1 MKDFFYEM
9 IVKSANAS
17 ELFKSFAFELGVTC
31 VEEDSDRFIIR
42 DEEDPQNLKFAF
54 EEFKKGLTRSLNL
67 DADLQI
73 EISKKQNKD
82 WLDEY
87 KKGVAPVAVGKFY
100 VRPSWCERSQDP
112 ALIDLLIDPALAF
125 GSGHHESTN
134 MCLALLS
141 ELARAGMSAL
151 DVGCG
156 SGILSIAMKKL
167 GAKASACDTDEQ
179 AVSATQQNAEKN
191 GVQIDKIWLGS
202 VSSLGERASSLSEQG
217 SSAAAQPQFDLVVAN
232 IIADVILILSADLKK
247 ALKPGGKLVL
257 SGILEKYKD
266 RIEQAFSDLNFV
278 QMKKQNEWLSFVYE
292 RKI

>member
-31 VEEDSDRFIIR
+31 VEERGDRFIIR
-42 DEEDPQNLKFAF
+42 DEEDLQNLKFAF
-54 EEFKKGLTRSLNL
+54 EEFKKALARSLNL

-167 GAKASACDTDEQ
+167 GAKVSACDTDEQ
-179 AVSATQQNAEKN
+179 AVTATQQNAEKN
-191 GVQIDKIWLGS
+191 GVQIDQIWLGS
-202 VSSLGERASSLSEQG
+202 VSSLGERASSLSEQD
-217 SSAAAQPQFDLVVAN
+217 SSAAAQSQFDLVVAN
-232 IIADVILILSADLKK
+232 IIADVILILSTDLKK

>member
-17 ELFKSFAFELGVTC
+17 ELFKNFAFELGVTC
-31 VEEDSDRFIIR
+31 VEERGECFIIR
-42 DEEDPQNLKFAF
+42 EEEDLQNLKFAF
-54 EEFKKGLTRSLNL
+54 EEFKKALSRSLNL

-73 EISKKQNKD
+73 EISKNQNKD

-100 VRPSWCERSQDP
+100 VRPSWCERSQDS

-141 ELARAGMSAL
+141 ELTCEGMSAL

-167 GAKASACDTDEQ
+167 GAKVSACDTDEQ
-179 AVSATQQNAEKN
+179 AVAATKQNAEKN
-191 GVQIDKIWLGS
+191 GVRIDKIWLGS
-202 VSSLGERASSLSEQG
+202 VSSLNEQSSNKS
-217 SSAAAQPQFDLVVAN
+217 AQPQFDLVVAN

-266 RIEQAFSDLNFV
+266 RIEQAFSDLSFIC
-278 QMKKQNEWLSFVYE
+278 MKQKNEWLSFVYE

>member
-17 ELFKSFAFELGVTC
+17 ELFKNFAFELGVTC
-31 VEEDSDRFIIR
+31 VEERGESFIIR
-42 DEEDPQNLKFAF
+42 DEEDLQNLKFAF
-54 EEFKKGLTRSLNL
+54 EEFKKALARSLNL

-73 EISKKQNKD
+73 EISKKPNID
-82 WLDEY
+82 WIEQY

-100 VRPSWCERSQDP
+100 VRPSWCERSQDC

-141 ELARAGMSAL
+141 ELARDGMSAL

-167 GAKASACDTDEQ
+167 GAKVSACDTDEQ
-179 AVSATQQNAEKN
+179 AVAATQQNAEKN
-191 GVQIDKIWLGS
+191 GVQIDQIWLGS
-202 VSSLGERASSLSEQG
+202 VSSLNEQG

>member
-17 ELFKSFAFELGVTC
+17 ELFKNFAFELGVTC
-31 VEEDSDRFIIR
+31 VEERGERFIIR
-42 DEEDPQNLKFAF
+42 DEEDLQNLKFAF
-54 EEFKKGLTRSLNL
+54 EEFKKALARSLNL

-73 EISKKQNKD
+73 EISKKPNID
-82 WLDEY
+82 WIEQY
-87 KKGVAPVAVGKFY
+87 KKGVSPVAVGKFY
-100 VRPSWCERSQDP
+100 VRPSWCERSQDR

-141 ELARAGMSAL
+141 ELARDGMSAL

-167 GAKASACDTDEQ
+167 GAKVSACDTDEQ
-179 AVSATQQNAEKN
+179 AVAATQQNAEKN

-202 VSSLGERASSLSEQG
+202 VSSLNEQGLDERA
-217 SSAAAQPQFDLVVAN
+217 QPKFDLIVAN

>member
-17 ELFKSFAFELGVTC
+17 ELFKGFAFELGVTC
-31 VEEDSDRFIIR
+31 VEERGECFIIR
-42 DEEDPQNLKFAF
+42 DEEDLQNLKFAF
-54 EEFKKGLTRSLNL
+54 EEFKKGLARSLNL

-73 EISKKQNKD
+73 EILKKQNKD

-100 VRPSWCERSQDP
+100 VRPSWCERSQDS

-141 ELARAGMSAL
+141 ELARDGMSAL

-167 GAKASACDTDEQ
+167 GAKVSACDTDEQ

-191 GVQIDKIWLGS
+191 GVRIDKIWLGS
-202 VSSLGERASSLSEQG
+202 VSSLNEQSSNKS
-217 SSAAAQPQFDLVVAN
+217 AQPQFDLVVAN

>member
-17 ELFKSFAFELGVTC
+17 ELFKGFAFELGVTC
-31 VEEDSDRFIIR
+31 VEERGDRFIIR
-42 DEEDPQNLKFAF
+42 DEEDLQNLKFAF
-54 EEFKKGLTRSLNL
+54 EEFKKALARSLNL

-100 VRPSWCERSQDP
+100 VRPSWCERSQNP

-141 ELARAGMSAL
+141 ELTCAGMSAL

-167 GAKASACDTDEQ
+167 GAKVSACDTDEQ
-179 AVSATQQNAEKN
+179 AVAATQQNAEKN

-202 VSSLGERASSLSEQG
+202 VSSLNEQG
-217 SSAAAQPQFDLVVAN
+217 SSKSAQPQFDLVVAN

-247 ALKPGGKLVL
+247 ALKPGGRLVL

-266 RIEQAFSDLNFV
+266 RIEQTFSDLNFV

>member
-17 ELFKSFAFELGVTC
+17 ELFKNFAFELGVTC
-31 VEEDSDRFIIR
+31 VEERGESFIIR
-42 DEEDPQNLKFAF
+42 DEEDLQNLKFAF
-54 EEFKKGLTRSLNL
+54 EEFKKALARSLNL

-73 EISKKQNKD
+73 EISKKQNID
-82 WLDEY
+82 WIEQY

-100 VRPSWCERSQDP
+100 VRPSWCERSQDR

-141 ELARAGMSAL
+141 ELTRDSMSAL

-167 GAKASACDTDEQ
+167 GAKVSACDTDEQ
-179 AVSATQQNAEKN
+179 AVAATQQNAEKN
-191 GVQIDKIWLGS
+191 GVRIDQIWLGS
-202 VSSLGERASSLSEQG
+202 VSGLSEQASSLSER
-217 SSAAAQPQFDLVVAN
+217 ALCKDAQFDLVVAN

>member
-31 VEEDSDRFIIR
+31 VEERGECFIIR
-42 DEEDPQNLKFAF
+42 DEEDLQNLKFAF
-54 EEFKKGLTRSLNL
+54 EEFKKGLSRSLNL

-100 VRPSWCERSQDP
+100 VRPSWCERSQDL

-141 ELARAGMSAL
+141 ELTRNGMSAL

-167 GAKASACDTDEQ
+167 GAKVSACDTDEQ
-179 AVSATQQNAEKN
+179 AVAATQQNAEKN
-191 GVQIDKIWLGS
+191 GVQIDQIWLGS
-202 VSSLGERASSLSEQG
+202 VSNLKEQG
-217 SSAAAQPQFDLVVAN
+217 SSAAAQPQFDLIVAN

>member
-17 ELFKSFAFELGVTC
+17 ELFKNFAFELGVTC
-31 VEEDSDRFIIR
+31 VEERGERFIIR
-42 DEEDPQNLKFAF
+42 DEEDLQNLKFAF
-54 EEFKKGLTRSLNL
+54 EEFKKGLARSLNL

-100 VRPSWCERSQDP
+100 VRSSWCERSQDR

-141 ELARAGMSAL
+141 ELTRNGMSAL

-167 GAKASACDTDEQ
+167 GAKVSACDTDEQ
-179 AVSATQQNAEKN
+179 AVAATQQNAEKN
-191 GVQIDKIWLGS
+191 GVQIDQIWLGS
-202 VSSLGERASSLSEQG
+202 VSSLSEQG
-217 SSAAAQPQFDLVVAN
+217 SSAAAQPQFDLIVAN

-266 RIEQAFSDLNFV
+266 RIEQAFSDLSFV
-278 QMKKQNEWLSFVYE
+278 CMKQENEWLSFVYE

>member
-31 VEEDSDRFIIR
+31 VEERGDRFIIR
-42 DEEDPQNLKFAF
+42 DEEDLQNLKFAF
-54 EEFKKGLTRSLNL
+54 EEFKKALARSLNL

-100 VRPSWCERSQDP
+100 VRPSWCERSQDS

-141 ELARAGMSAL
+141 EFTRAGMSAL

-167 GAKASACDTDEQ
+167 GAKVSACDTDEQ
-179 AVSATQQNAEKN
+179 AVTATQQNAEKN

-202 VSSLGERASSLSEQG
+202 VSSLNEQSSNKSV
-217 SSAAAQPQFDLVVAN
+217 QPQFDLIVAN
-232 IIADVILILSADLKK
+232 IIADVILILSADLKR

>member
-17 ELFKSFAFELGVTC
+17 ELFKNFAFELGVTC
-31 VEEDSDRFIIR
+31 VEERGERFIIR
-42 DEEDPQNLKFAF
+42 DEEDLQNLKFAF
-54 EEFKKGLTRSLNL
+54 EEFKKALARSLNL

-87 KKGVAPVAVGKFY
+87 KKGVAPVVVGKFY
-100 VRPSWCERSQDP
+100 VRPSWCERLQDR

-141 ELARAGMSAL
+141 ELAHAGMSAL

-167 GAKASACDTDEQ
+167 GAKVGACDTDEQ
-179 AVSATQQNAEKN
+179 AVTATQQNAEKN
-191 GVQIDKIWLGS
+191 GVQIDQIWLGS
-202 VSSLGERASSLSEQG
+202 VSSLGEQASSLSER
-217 SSAAAQPQFDLVVAN
+217 ALCKDVQFDLVVAN
-232 IIADVILILSADLKK
+232 IIADVILILSVDLKK
-247 ALKPGGKLVL
+247 ALKPGGRLVL

>member
-31 VEEDSDRFIIR
+31 VEEDGERFIIR
-42 DEEDPQNLKFAF
+42 DEEDLQNLKFAF
-54 EEFKKGLTRSLNL
+54 EEFKKALARSLNL

-100 VRPSWCERSQDP
+100 VRPSWCERSQNP

-141 ELARAGMSAL
+141 ELTCAGMSAL

-167 GAKASACDTDEQ
+167 GAKVSACDTDEQ

-202 VSSLGERASSLSEQG
+202 VSSLNEQG
-217 SSAAAQPQFDLVVAN
+217 SSIAAQPQFDLVVAN

-247 ALKPGGKLVL
+247 ALKLGGKLVL

>member
-31 VEEDSDRFIIR
+31 VEERGERFIIR
-42 DEEDPQNLKFAF
+42 DEEDLQNLKFAF
-54 EEFKKGLTRSLNL
+54 EEFKKALARSLNL

-100 VRPSWCERSQDP
+100 VRPSWCESSQDP

-141 ELARAGMSAL
+141 ELARDGMSAL

-167 GAKASACDTDEQ
+167 GAKVSACDTDEQ
-179 AVSATQQNAEKN
+179 AVAATQQNAEKN

-202 VSSLGERASSLSEQG
+202 VSSLNERG

-232 IIADVILILSADLKK
+232 IIADVILILSTDLKK

>member
-31 VEEDSDRFIIR
+31 VEEDSERFIIR
-42 DEEDPQNLKFAF
+42 DEEDLQNLKFAF
-54 EEFKKGLTRSLNL
+54 EEFKKGLARSLNL

-100 VRPSWCERSQDP
+100 VRPSWCERSQDR

-141 ELARAGMSAL
+141 ELARDDMSAL

-167 GAKASACDTDEQ
+167 GAKVSACDTDEQ

-202 VSSLGERASSLSEQG
+202 VSSLNEQG
-217 SSAAAQPQFDLVVAN
+217 SSIAAQPQFDLVVAN

-247 ALKPGGKLVL
+247 ALKLGGKLVL

>member
-17 ELFKSFAFELGVTC
+17 ELFKNFAFELGVTC
-31 VEEDSDRFIIR
+31 VEERGERFIIR
-42 DEEDPQNLKFAF
+42 DEEDLQNLKFAF
-54 EEFKKGLTRSLNL
+54 EEFKKALARSLNL

-100 VRPSWCERSQDP
+100 VRPSWCERSQDS

-141 ELARAGMSAL
+141 ELARDGMSAL

-167 GAKASACDTDEQ
+167 GAKVSACDTDEQ
-179 AVSATQQNAEKN
+179 AVAATQQNAEKN
-191 GVQIDKIWLGS
+191 GVQIDQIWLGS
-202 VSSLGERASSLSEQG
+202 VSNLSEQS
-217 SSAAAQPQFDLVVAN
+217 SSATAQPKFDLIVAN

-247 ALKPGGKLVL
+247 ALKPGGRLVL

-266 RIEQAFSDLNFV
+266 RIEQAFSDLSFIG
-278 QMKKQNEWLSFVYE
+278 MKQENEWLSFVYE

>member
-17 ELFKSFAFELGVTC
+17 ELFKNFAFELGVTC
-31 VEEDSDRFIIR
+31 VEERGESFIIR
-42 DEEDPQNLKFAF
+42 DEEDLQNLKFAF
-54 EEFKKGLTRSLNL
+54 EEFKKALARSLNL

-73 EISKKQNKD
+73 EISKKPNID
-82 WLDEY
+82 WIEQY

-141 ELARAGMSAL
+141 ELARDGMSAL

-167 GAKASACDTDEQ
+167 GAKVSACDTDEQ
-179 AVSATQQNAEKN
+179 AVTATQQNAEKN
-191 GVQIDKIWLGS
+191 GVQINKIWLGS
-202 VSSLGERASSLSEQG
+202 VSSLNEQSSNKS
-217 SSAAAQPQFDLVVAN
+217 AQPQFDLIVAN

-266 RIEQAFSDLNFV
+266 RIEQAFSDLSFIC
-278 QMKKQNEWLSFVYE
+278 MKQENEWLSFVYE

>member
-31 VEEDSDRFIIR
+31 VEERGERFIIR
-42 DEEDPQNLKFAF
+42 DEEDLQNLKFAF
-54 EEFKKGLTRSLNL
+54 EEFKKGLARSLNL

-167 GAKASACDTDEQ
+167 GAKVSACDTDEQ
-179 AVSATQQNAEKN
+179 AVAATQQNAEKN
-191 GVQIDKIWLGS
+191 GVRIDQIWLGS
-202 VSSLGERASSLSEQG
+202 VSSLGEQASSLSER
-217 SSAAAQPQFDLVVAN
+217 ALCKDAQFDLVVAN

-247 ALKPGGKLVL
+247 ALKSGSKLVL

>member
-9 IVKSANAS
+9 IVKSTNAS
-17 ELFKSFAFELGVTC
+17 ELFKNFAFELGVTC
-31 VEEDSDRFIIR
+31 VEEDGERFIIR
-42 DEEDPQNLKFAF
+42 DEEDLQNLKFAF
-54 EEFKKGLTRSLNL
+54 EEFKKALARSLNL

-100 VRPSWCERSQDP
+100 VRPSWCESSQDP

-141 ELARAGMSAL
+141 ELARDGMSAL

-167 GAKASACDTDEQ
+167 GAKVSACDTDEQ
-179 AVSATQQNAEKN
+179 AVIATQQNAEKN

-202 VSSLGERASSLSEQG
+202 VSSLNEQS
-217 SSAAAQPQFDLVVAN
+217 SSAVAQPQFDLVVAN

-247 ALKPGGKLVL
+247 ALKPGGRLVL

-266 RIEQAFSDLNFV
+266 RIEQAFSDLNFM

>member
-17 ELFKSFAFELGVTC
+17 ELFKNFAFELGVTC
-31 VEEDSDRFIIR
+31 VEEDGERFIIR
-42 DEEDPQNLKFAF
+42 DEEDLQNLKFAF
-54 EEFKKGLTRSLNL
+54 EEFKKALARSLNL

-73 EISKKQNKD
+73 EISKKPNID
-82 WLDEY
+82 WIEQY

-100 VRPSWCERSQDP
+100 VRPSWCERSQDR
-112 ALIDLLIDPALAF
+112 ALIDLLINPALAF

-141 ELARAGMSAL
+141 ELARDGMSAL

-167 GAKASACDTDEQ
+167 GAKVSACDTDEQ
-179 AVSATQQNAEKN
+179 AVAATQQNAEKN

-202 VSSLGERASSLSEQG
+202 VSSLNEQG
-217 SSAAAQPQFDLVVAN
+217 SSIAAQPQFDLVVAN

>member
-31 VEEDSDRFIIR
+31 VEERGERFIIR
-42 DEEDPQNLKFAF
+42 DEEDLQNLKFAF
-54 EEFKKGLTRSLNL
+54 EEFKKALARSLNL

-100 VRPSWCERSQDP
+100 VRPSWCERSQDR
-112 ALIDLLIDPALAF
+112 ALIDLLINPALAF

-141 ELARAGMSAL
+141 ELARDGMSAL

-167 GAKASACDTDEQ
+167 GAKVSACDTDEQ
-179 AVSATQQNAEKN
+179 AVIATQQNAEKN
-191 GVQIDKIWLGS
+191 GVQIDQIWLGS
-202 VSSLGERASSLSEQG
+202 VSSLGEQASSSLSG
-217 SSAAAQPQFDLVVAN
+217 RALCKDAQFDLVVAN

>member
-17 ELFKSFAFELGVTC
+17 ELFKNFAFELGVTC
-31 VEEDSDRFIIR
+31 VEERGERFIIR
-42 DEEDPQNLKFAF
+42 DEEDLQNLKFAF
-54 EEFKKGLTRSLNL
+54 EEFKKALARSLNL

-73 EISKKQNKD
+73 EISKKPNID
-82 WLDEY
+82 WIEQY

-100 VRPSWCERSQDP
+100 VRPSWCERLQNR

-141 ELARAGMSAL
+141 ELARDGMSAL

-167 GAKASACDTDEQ
+167 GAKVSACDTDEQ
-179 AVSATQQNAEKN
+179 AVTATQQNAEKN

-202 VSSLGERASSLSEQG
+202 VSSLNEQG

>member
-31 VEEDSDRFIIR
+31 VEEDGERFIIR
-42 DEEDPQNLKFAF
+42 DEEDLQNLKFAF
-54 EEFKKGLTRSLNL
+54 EEFKKGLARSLNL

-100 VRPSWCERSQDP
+100 VRPSWCERSQDS

-141 ELARAGMSAL
+141 ELVRDGMSAL

-167 GAKASACDTDEQ
+167 GAKVSACDTDEQ
-179 AVSATQQNAEKN
+179 AVTATQQNAEKN

-202 VSSLGERASSLSEQG
+202 VSSLGEQS

-266 RIEQAFSDLNFV
+266 RIEQAFSDLSFIC
-278 QMKKQNEWLSFVYE
+278 MKQKNEWLSFVYE

>member
-17 ELFKSFAFELGVTC
+17 ELFKNFAFELGVTC
-31 VEEDSDRFIIR
+31 VEEDGERFIIR

-54 EEFKKGLTRSLNL
+54 EEFKKALARSLNL

-73 EISKKQNKD
+73 EISKKPNID
-82 WLDEY
+82 WIEQY
-87 KKGVAPVAVGKFY
+87 KKGVSPVAVGKFY
-100 VRPSWCERSQDP
+100 VRPSWCERSQDR

-141 ELARAGMSAL
+141 ELARDGMSAL

-167 GAKASACDTDEQ
+167 GAKVNACDTDEQ
-179 AVSATQQNAEKN
+179 AVAATQQNAEKN

-202 VSSLGERASSLSEQG
+202 VSSLNEQGLDERA
-217 SSAAAQPQFDLVVAN
+217 QPKFDLIVAN

-266 RIEQAFSDLNFV
+266 RIEQAFSDLSFIC
-278 QMKKQNEWLSFVYE
+278 MKQENEWLSFVYE

>member
-17 ELFKSFAFELGVTC
+17 ELFKNFAFELGVTC
-31 VEEDSDRFIIR
+31 VEERGDRFIIR

-54 EEFKKGLTRSLNL
+54 EEFKKGLARSLNL

-141 ELARAGMSAL
+141 ELTRAGVSAL

-167 GAKASACDTDEQ
+167 GAKVSACDTDEQ
-179 AVSATQQNAEKN
+179 AVAATQQNAEKN
-191 GVQIDKIWLGS
+191 GVRIDQIWLGS
-202 VSSLGERASSLSEQG
+202 VSGLSEQASSLSER
-217 SSAAAQPQFDLVVAN
+217 ALCKDAQFDLVVAN

>member
-17 ELFKSFAFELGVTC
+17 ELFKGFAFELGVTC
-31 VEEDSDRFIIR
+31 VEEDGERFIIR
-42 DEEDPQNLKFAF
+42 DEEDLQNLKFAF
-54 EEFKKGLTRSLNL
+54 EEFKKALARSLNL

-73 EISKKQNKD
+73 EISKKPNID
-82 WLDEY
+82 WIEQY

-100 VRPSWCERSQDP
+100 VRPSWCERSQDC

-141 ELARAGMSAL
+141 ELARDGMSAL

-167 GAKASACDTDEQ
+167 GAKVSACDTDEQ
-179 AVSATQQNAEKN
+179 AVAATQQNAEKN
-191 GVQIDKIWLGS
+191 GVQIDQIWLGS
-202 VSSLGERASSLSEQG
+202 VLSLGEQSSSE
-217 SSAAAQPQFDLVVAN
+217 SAQLQFDLVVAN

>member
-9 IVKSANAS
+9 IVKSTNAS
-17 ELFKSFAFELGVTC
+17 ELFKNFAFELGVTC
-31 VEEDSDRFIIR
+31 VEEDGERFIIR
-42 DEEDPQNLKFAF
+42 DEEDLQNLKFAF
-54 EEFKKGLTRSLNL
+54 EEFKKALARSLNL

-73 EISKKQNKD
+73 EISKKPNID
-82 WLDEY
+82 WIEQY

-141 ELARAGMSAL
+141 ELTRDGMSAL

-167 GAKASACDTDEQ
+167 GAKVSACDTDEQ
-179 AVSATQQNAEKN
+179 AVAATQQNAEKN

-202 VSSLGERASSLSEQG
+202 VSILGERASSLNEQG

-266 RIEQAFSDLNFV
+266 RIKQAFSDLNFV

>member
-17 ELFKSFAFELGVTC
+17 KLFKNFAFELGVTC
-31 VEEDSDRFIIR
+31 VEEDGDRFIIR
-42 DEEDPQNLKFAF
+42 DEEDLQNLKFAF
-54 EEFKKGLTRSLNL
+54 EELKKALARSLNL

-100 VRPSWCERSQDP
+100 VRPSWCERSQDS

-141 ELARAGMSAL
+141 ELTCAGMSAL

-167 GAKASACDTDEQ
+167 GAKVSACDTDEQ
-179 AVSATQQNAEKN
+179 AVAATQQNAEKN
-191 GVQIDKIWLGS
+191 GVRIDKIWLGS
-202 VSSLGERASSLSEQG
+202 ISSLNEQSSSK
-217 SSAAAQPQFDLVVAN
+217 SAQPQFDLIVAN

-247 ALKPGGKLVL
+247 ALKLGGKLVL

>member
-9 IVKSANAS
+9 IVKSVNAS

-31 VEEDSDRFIIR
+31 VEERGERFIIR
-42 DEEDPQNLKFAF
+42 DEEDLQNLKFAF
-54 EEFKKGLTRSLNL
+54 EEFKKALARSLNL

-112 ALIDLLIDPALAF
+112 ALIDLPIDPALAF

-167 GAKASACDTDEQ
+167 GAKVSACDTDEQ
-179 AVSATQQNAEKN
+179 AVAATQQNAEKN
-191 GVQIDKIWLGS
+191 GVQIDQIWLGS
-202 VSSLGERASSLSEQG
+202 VSSLNEQS
-217 SSAAAQPQFDLVVAN
+217 SSAAAQPQFDLIVAN

-247 ALKPGGKLVL
+247 ALKSGGKLVL

>member
-17 ELFKSFAFELGVTC
+17 ELFKNFAFELGVTC
-31 VEEDSDRFIIR
+31 VEEDGERFIIR

-54 EEFKKGLTRSLNL
+54 EEFKKALARSLNL

-73 EISKKQNKD
+73 EISKKPNID
-82 WLDEY
+82 WIEQY

-100 VRPSWCERSQDP
+100 VRPSWCERSQDR

-141 ELARAGMSAL
+141 ELTRAGMSAL

-167 GAKASACDTDEQ
+167 DAKVSACDTDEQ
-179 AVSATQQNAEKN
+179 AVTATQQNAEKN

-202 VSSLGERASSLSEQG
+202 VSNLNEQG
-217 SSAAAQPQFDLVVAN
+217 SSAVAQSQFDLVVAN

>member
-31 VEEDSDRFIIR
+31 VEERGERFIIR

-54 EEFKKGLTRSLNL
+54 EEFKKALARSLNL

-73 EISKKQNKD
+73 EISKKKNKD

-167 GAKASACDTDEQ
+167 GAKVSACDTDEQ

-202 VSSLGERASSLSEQG
+202 ISSLGEQASSLSEQG
-217 SSAAAQPQFDLVVAN
+217 SSKSAQPQFDLVVAN
-232 IIADVILILSADLKK
+232 IIADVILILSVDLKK
-247 ALKPGGKLVL
+247 ALKPGGRLVL

>member
-31 VEEDSDRFIIR
+31 VEEDGDRFIIR
-42 DEEDPQNLKFAF
+42 DEEDLQNLKFAF
-54 EEFKKGLTRSLNL
+54 EEFKKALARSLNL

-100 VRPSWCERSQDP
+100 VRPSWCERSQDS

-141 ELARAGMSAL
+141 ELARAGVSAL

-167 GAKASACDTDEQ
+167 GAKVSACDTDEQ
-179 AVSATQQNAEKN
+179 AVAATQQNAEKN
-191 GVQIDKIWLGS
+191 SVRIDKIWLGS
-202 VSSLGERASSLSEQG
+202 VSSLSEQS
-217 SSAAAQPQFDLVVAN
+217 SSAAAQPQFDLIVAN

-247 ALKPGGKLVL
+247 ALKLGGKLVL

-266 RIEQAFSDLNFV
+266 RIEQVFSDLNFV

>member
-17 ELFKSFAFELGVTC
+17 ELFKNFAFEFGITC
-31 VEEDSDRFIIR
+31 VEERGERFIIR
-42 DEEDPQNLKFAF
+42 DEEDLQNLKFAF
-54 EEFKKGLTRSLNL
+54 EEFKKELARSLNL

-73 EISKKQNKD
+73 EISKKPNID
-82 WLDEY
+82 WIEQY

-167 GAKASACDTDEQ
+167 GAKVSACDTDEQ
-179 AVSATQQNAEKN
+179 AVTATQQNAEKN
-191 GVQIDKIWLGS
+191 GVQIDQIWLGS
-202 VSSLGERASSLSEQG
+202 VSSLGERASSLSEQD
-217 SSAAAQPQFDLVVAN
+217 SSAAAQSQFDLVVAN
-232 IIADVILILSADLKK
+232 IIADVILILSTDLKK

>member
-17 ELFKSFAFELGVTC
+17 ELFKGFAFELGVTC
-31 VEEDSDRFIIR
+31 VEERGDRFIIR
-42 DEEDPQNLKFAF
+42 DEEDLQNLKFAF
-54 EEFKKGLTRSLNL
+54 EEFKKGLARSINL

-73 EISKKQNKD
+73 EISKKPNID
-82 WLDEY
+82 WIEQY
-87 KKGVAPVAVGKFY
+87 RKGVAPVAVGKFY
-100 VRPSWCERSQDP
+100 VRPSWCERSQDC

-141 ELARAGMSAL
+141 ELARDGMSAL

-167 GAKASACDTDEQ
+167 GAKVSACDTDEQ
-179 AVSATQQNAEKN
+179 AVAATQQNAEKN

-202 VSSLGERASSLSEQG
+202 VSSLNEQS
-217 SSAAAQPQFDLVVAN
+217 SSAAAQPQFDLIVAN

>member
-17 ELFKSFAFELGVTC
+17 ELFKNFAFELGVTC
-31 VEEDSDRFIIR
+31 VEERGDRFIIR
-42 DEEDPQNLKFAF
+42 DEEDLQNLKFAF
-54 EEFKKGLTRSLNL
+54 EEFKKGLARSLNL

-100 VRPSWCERSQDP
+100 VRPSWCERSQDS

-141 ELARAGMSAL
+141 ELARNGMNAL

-167 GAKASACDTDEQ
+167 GAKVSACDTDEQ
-179 AVSATQQNAEKN
+179 AVAATQQNAEKN
-191 GVQIDKIWLGS
+191 GIQIDKIWLGS
-202 VSSLGERASSLSEQG
+202 VSSLNEQS
-217 SSAAAQPQFDLVVAN
+217 SSAVAQPQFDLVVAN

>member
-31 VEEDSDRFIIR
+31 VEERGERFIIR

-54 EEFKKGLTRSLNL
+54 EEFKKALARSLNL

-100 VRPSWCERSQDP
+100 VRPSWCERSQDS

-134 MCLALLS
+134 MCLTLLS
-141 ELARAGMSAL
+141 ELTRAGMSVL

-167 GAKASACDTDEQ
+167 GAKVSACDTDEQ
-179 AVSATQQNAEKN
+179 AVAATQQNAEKN
-191 GVQIDKIWLGS
+191 GVRIDQIWLGS
-202 VSSLGERASSLSEQG
+202 VSSLGEQASSLNERG

>member
-31 VEEDSDRFIIR
+31 VEEDGDRFIIR
-42 DEEDPQNLKFAF
+42 DEEDLQNLKFAF
-54 EEFKKGLTRSLNL
+54 EEFKKGLARSLNL

-100 VRPSWCERSQDP
+100 VRPSWCERSQDR

-141 ELARAGMSAL
+141 ELTRAGMSAL

-167 GAKASACDTDEQ
+167 DAKVSACDTDEQ
-179 AVSATQQNAEKN
+179 AVTATQQNAEKN

-202 VSSLGERASSLSEQG
+202 VSSLNERG
-217 SSAAAQPQFDLVVAN
+217 SSESAQPQFDLVVAN

-266 RIEQAFSDLNFV
+266 RIEQAFSDLSFV
-278 QMKKQNEWLSFVYE
+278 CMKQENEWLSFVYE

>member
-31 VEEDSDRFIIR
+31 VEERGERFIIR

-54 EEFKKGLTRSLNL
+54 EEFKKALARSLNL

-100 VRPSWCERSQDP
+100 VRPSWCERSQDC

-141 ELARAGMSAL
+141 ELARDGMSAL

-167 GAKASACDTDEQ
+167 GAKVSACDTDEQ
-179 AVSATQQNAEKN
+179 AVTATQQNAEKN
-191 GVQIDKIWLGS
+191 GVQIDQIWLGS
-202 VSSLGERASSLSEQG
+202 VSSLNEQSSSE
-217 SSAAAQPQFDLVVAN
+217 SAQPQFDLVVAN

-292 RKI
+292 RTI

>member
-9 IVKSANAS
+9 IVKSENAS

-31 VEEDSDRFIIR
+31 VEEDGERFIIR
-42 DEEDPQNLKFAF
+42 DEEDLQNLKFAF
-54 EEFKKGLTRSLNL
+54 EEFKKGLARSLNL

-100 VRPSWCERSQDP
+100 VRPSWCERSQDS

-141 ELARAGMSAL
+141 ELARNGMNAL

-167 GAKASACDTDEQ
+167 GAKVSACDTDEQ
-179 AVSATQQNAEKN
+179 AVAATQQNAEKN

-202 VSSLGERASSLSEQG
+202 VSSLNEQS
-217 SSAAAQPQFDLVVAN
+217 SSAVAQPQFDLVVAN

>member
-17 ELFKSFAFELGVTC
+17 ELFKNFAFELGVTC
-31 VEEDSDRFIIR
+31 VEEDGERFIIR

-54 EEFKKGLTRSLNL
+54 EEFKKALARSLNL

-100 VRPSWCERSQDP
+100 VRPSWCERSQDR

-134 MCLALLS
+134 MCLGLLS
-141 ELARAGMSAL
+141 ELVRDGMSAL

-167 GAKASACDTDEQ
+167 GAKVSACDTDEQ
-179 AVSATQQNAEKN
+179 AVTATQQNAEKN

-202 VSSLGERASSLSEQG
+202 VSNLNEQG
-217 SSAAAQPQFDLVVAN
+217 SSAVAQSQFDLVVAN